1 MNTLERW
8 LHKQSRQGR
17 HLYLVLDSD
26 GQLDERNA
34 LASALGVDQCRN
46 LYVGTPANSL
56 ANVAPWLFQLTT
68 LEHPALKA
76 LLNAPQRHWGWLAS
90 AESSDLDQIATHWQ
104 NRLVTGERP
113 HQALYRFH
121 DNRVLA
127 RALAYLLPEQL
138 PDYLGLLTSVCCW
151 QAEQWTVTD
160 NPDPGVHPLPPDP
173 AWCHTPTPE
182 AIFNS
187 LQFDNARRY
196 LVREH
201 TEEMLDLARQQ
212 DMDTW
217 LRGQLDL
224 ARTWGWQDPD
234 SLHFLLTQ
242 SLQAPGYSPPK
253 NWLPQANETPTMH
266 FDRVYQET
274 LYWQGDAPL

>member
-1 MNTLERW
+1 MRRYRSILIRTP
-8 LHKQSRQGR
+8 
-17 HLYLVLDSD
+17 DI
-26 GQLDERNA
+26 
-34 LASALGVDQCRN
+34 AS
-46 LYVGTPANSL
+46 YVS
-56 ANVAPWLFQLTT
+56 
-68 LEHPALKA
+68 
-76 LLNAPQRHWGWLAS
+76 
-90 AESSDLDQIATHWQ
+90 
-104 NRLVTGERP
+104 
-113 HQALYRFH
+113 LYRLIAGGQH
-121 DNRVLA
+121 IVVGPGPHA
-127 RALAYLLPEQL
+127 G
-138 PDYLGLLTSVCCW
+138 YLGLLTSVCYW
-151 QAEQWTVTD
+151 QAEQWAVTD
-160 NPDPGVHPLPPDP
+160 NPDPGVHPLTPDP

-224 ARTWGWQDPD
+224 ARTWGWQAPD